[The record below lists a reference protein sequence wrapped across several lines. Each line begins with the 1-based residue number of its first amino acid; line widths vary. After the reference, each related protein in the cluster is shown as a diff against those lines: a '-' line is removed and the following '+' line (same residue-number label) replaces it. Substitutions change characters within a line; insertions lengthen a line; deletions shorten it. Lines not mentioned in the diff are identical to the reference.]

1 MWSRV
6 KGLRVQ
12 GVGFSI
18 WGLSF
23 RVEGVGLKD
32 EGVWGSGFT
41 VGRVLGCGA

>member
-18 WGLSF
+18 RGLGF